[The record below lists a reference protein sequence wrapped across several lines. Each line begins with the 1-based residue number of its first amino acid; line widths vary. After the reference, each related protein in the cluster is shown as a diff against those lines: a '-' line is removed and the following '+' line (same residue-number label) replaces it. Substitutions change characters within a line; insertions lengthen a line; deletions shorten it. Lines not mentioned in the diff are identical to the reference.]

1 MTAPTTAMGARVIT
15 DLPPSAR
22 SRWHVD
28 QMVTKDIDVDGRTAT
43 YASGGRGLP
52 VLFLHGWGLD
62 HRAYQRSLRRLTARG
77 CRVIAPSLPGFGGTA
92 ALPAARRNI
101 EGYAAWV
108 DAFVDAVGVTDPM
121 VVLGHSFGGGVATKF
136 VHDHPDRAR
145 YLVAVNS
152 VGDPRV
158 FVGNVLSRM
167 VDVNAKNMFDPMIQF
182 MLPNSTGATARLI
195 PRIFVGNVLRDP
207 RAMADAARV
216 AMTADL
222 SGEMATLA
230 ERGVPTLV
238 LWSDGD
244 GVIPMSAFDTF
255 CSTFGSDG
263 HVVAGGHS
271 WLLARPDVFGQVLD
285 NVVQMQ
291 KTQHYEQ
298 VATASTSRLRTLLGT
313 TTLPPAATRRL
324 LAGASPLWVLS
335 APPTV
340 LAGDLALCH
349 PRLRKNEVR
358 AVARAMREPTMYRL
372 TVVARDRPGLL
383 ADTAGIL
390 ASVGASVVFA
400 SAMTWPGDQTALH
413 ALTVRCDAGLD
424 QQQWALIGE
433 RLRAVT
439 TGLPAVTRFVPTG
452 RADVIV
458 TGEGDGR
465 SVVRVTAPDRI
476 GLLSAVC
483 RWFADNEMSVEAA
496 SISTVDGVAKDVF
509 LVDGDCD
516 VEGLARHLSAPRTNA
531 LSALASALCP
541 FHR

>member
-1 MTAPTTAMGARVIT
+1 MTAPARVSGATVIT
-15 DLPPSAR
+15 DLPANAR

-28 QMVTKDIDVDGRTAT
+28 QMVTNQIEVDGRTAS

-62 HRAYQRSLRRLTARG
+62 HRAYRRSLRRLTARG

-92 ALPAARRNI
+92 ALPAAQRNI

-108 DAFVDAVGVTDPM
+108 SAFVDAVGVTDSM

-136 VHDHPDRAR
+136 AHDHPGRAR
-145 YLVAVNS
+145 YLVVVNS

-158 FVGNVLSRM
+158 FVGNLLSH
-167 VDVNAKNMFDPMIQF
+167 VGHLSPKHMFDPVIHL

-195 PRIFVGNVLRDP
+195 PRTFVSNVMRDP
-207 RAMADAARV
+207 LAVADAARV
-216 AMTADL
+216 AMAADL
-222 SGEMATLA
+222 SDEMAALA
-230 ERGVPTLV
+230 TRGLPTLV

-263 HVVAGGHS
+263 QVVTGGHS
-271 WLLARPDVFGQVLD
+271 WLLARPDVFGQVLE
-285 NVVQMQ
+285 NVVQIQ
-291 KTQHYEQ
+291 RTQHYEQ
-298 VATASTSRLRTLLGT
+298 VATASTTRLRVLLRE
-313 TTLPPAATRRL
+313 TTLPTAVTRRL

-349 PRLRKNEVR
+349 PRLRKDEVR
-358 AVARAMREPTMYRL
+358 AVARSIRAPNMYRL
-372 TVVARDRPGLL
+372 TVVARDRGGLL
-383 ADTAGIL
+383 ADTAAIL

-400 SAMTWPGDQTALH
+400 SAMTWPADQTALH
-413 ALTVRCDAGLD
+413 SLTVRCEAGLD
-424 QQQWALIGE
+424 QEQWALIGE
-433 RLRAVT
+433 RLRSVA
-439 TGLPAVTRFVPTG
+439 TGERAPTPFKPSG
-452 RADVIV
+452 RADVTV

-465 SVVRVTAPDRI
+465 SVVQVTAPDRI

-483 RWFADNEMSVEAA
+483 RWFADNDVSVEAA
-496 SISTVDGVAKDVF
+496 SISTVDGIAKDVF

-516 VEGLARHLSAPRTNA
+516 VEALARRLGTDHRSPVWA
-531 LSALASALCP
+531 LMTALCP
-541 FHR
+541 LRR

>member
-1 MTAPTTAMGARVIT
+1 MSAQATAAGARVIT
-15 DLPPSAR
+15 DLPANAR

-28 QMVTKDIDVDGRTAT
+28 QMVTKQIEVDGRPAS
-43 YASGGRGLP
+43 YSSGGRGLP

-92 ALPAARRNI
+92 ALPFARRNI
-101 EGYAAWV
+101 TEYAAWV
-108 DAFVDAVGVTDPM
+108 NAFVEAVGVTDPM

-158 FVGNVLSRM
+158 FVGNLLSR
-167 VDVNAKNMFDPMIQF
+167 VGDVRPRNVLEPLVQF
-182 MLPNSTGATARLI
+182 VLPNSSGATARLI

-207 RAMADAARV
+207 VAMADAARV

-222 SGEMATLA
+222 SAEMAAVA

-263 HVVAGGHS
+263 QVVAGGHS

-285 NVVQMQ
+285 NVVQVQ

-298 VATASTSRLRTLLGT
+298 VATTSTSRLRALLRE
-313 TTLPPAATRRL
+313 TTLSPAVTRRL

-335 APPTV
+335 APPAV

-349 PRLRKNEVR
+349 PKLRKNEVR
-358 AVARAMREPTMYRL
+358 AVARPMKAPNMYRL
-372 TVVARDRPGLL
+372 TVVARDRSGLL
-383 ADTAGIL
+383 ADTAAIIAG
-390 ASVGASVVFA
+390 VGASVVFA
-400 SAMTWPGDQTALH
+400 SAMTWAGDESAMH

-424 QQQWALIGE
+424 EHQWELIGD
-433 RLRAVT
+433 RLRASASGGT
-439 TGLPAVTRFVPTG
+439 APMSFVPSG
-452 RADVIV
+452 RADVVV

-483 RWFADNEMSVEAA
+483 RWFAEHDISVEAA

-516 VEGLARHLSAPRTNA
+516 VDGLAHHLSGQRAHPLRVFSNA
-531 LSALASALCP
+531 ICP
-541 FHR
+541 LHR

>member
-1 MTAPTTAMGARVIT
+1 M
-15 DLPPSAR
+15 
-22 SRWHVD
+22 
-28 QMVTKDIDVDGRTAT
+28 
-43 YASGGRGLP
+43 
-52 VLFLHGWGLD
+52 FLHGWGLD

-92 ALPAARRNI
+92 ALPFAERNI

-108 DAFVDAVGVTDPM
+108 RAFVEAVGVTDPM

-136 VHDHPDRAR
+136 AHDHPDRAR
-145 YLVAVNS
+145 YLVVVNS

-158 FVGNVLSRM
+158 FVGNLLSR
-167 VDVNAKNMFDPMIQF
+167 VGDLNPKHVLDPMIQLV
-182 MLPNSTGATARLI
+182 LPNSTGATARLI
-195 PRIFVGNVLRDP
+195 PRIFVGNVMRDP
-207 RAMADAARV
+207 LAMADAARV

-222 SGEMATLA
+222 STEMAMLA
-230 ERGVPTLV
+230 ERGLPTLV

-263 HVVAGGHS
+263 HVVTGGHS
-271 WLLARPDVFGQVLD
+271 WLLARPDVFGQVLE
-285 NVVQMQ
+285 NVVQIQ

-298 VATASTSRLRTLLGT
+298 VATASTTRLHALLGE
-313 TTLPPAATRRL
+313 TTLPAAVSRRL
-324 LAGASPLWVLS
+324 LEGASPLWVLS

-349 PRLRKNEVR
+349 PRLRKDEVR
-358 AVARAMREPTMYRL
+358 AVARSMRAPNMYRL
-372 TVVARDRPGLL
+372 TVVARDRAGLL
-383 ADTAGIL
+383 ADTAAIL
-390 ASVGASVVFA
+390 AGVGASVVFA
-400 SAMTWPGDQTALH
+400 SAMTWPGDHTALH

-424 QQQWALIGE
+424 QDQWAVIGE
-433 RLRAVT
+433 RLRAVA
-439 TGLPAVTRFVPTG
+439 TGEATRSAFVPTG
-452 RADVIV
+452 RADVTV

-483 RWFADNEMSVEAA
+483 RWFADNDVSVEAA

-509 LVDGDCD
+509 LVDGECD
-516 VEGLARHLSAPRTNA
+516 VDALARHLSAERPNPLRALTNM
-531 LSALASALCP
+531 LCP
-541 FHR
+541 LHR